1 MGTKGDLAALEDVID
16 RLDTMLSQV
25 LIEAVILE
33 IGLNKNI
40 EYGIDW
46 LQRSMTVNNNTTA
59 GGVTVREPVYAFG
72 GGQNLNATTFKAGDS
87 VTRDTSLGSGLTY
100 FTTIFDL
107 NIDAV
112 IRMVASSS
120 DAKIL
125 STPVILTTDNTEAKI
140 VVGEERPVVT
150 STSTSTAGQQTS
162 AYEYRSIGINLTVT
176 PRINPQRFVV
186 MEIAQTADNL
196 KDSTKIDGN
205 DVPIITKREMKAQI
219 AMPSRST
226 IVLGGLVSNERR
238 KSRAKVPVLGDIP
251 ILGTI
256 FRYDKDTD
264 NRTELLVLLTPYVL
278 TTPEETRRETERLHN
293 STAASQAKWYRGWS
307 DSPLTQPS
315 KAQRDAEK
323 RAQTEAERQARLD
336 DKVRKLDAGADG
348 SKPRISV
355 LTPSETPLEPEPSV
369 VELPRVEKIAKPAE
383 SAASTSS
390 EPIASPDAGTAQAET
405 ATNDLPITPLPG
417 GNDPNE
423 RMPLRQ

>member
-1 MGTKGDLAALEDVID
+1 M
-16 RLDTMLSQV
+16 
-25 LIEAVILE
+25 
-33 IGLNKNI
+33 
-40 EYGIDW
+40 
-46 LQRSMTVNNNTTA
+46 NT
-59 GGVTVREPVYAFG
+59 
-72 GGQNLNATTFKAGDS
+72 TTFKAGDS
-87 VTRDTSLGSGLTY
+87 ITRDTSLSSGLTY

-162 AYEYRSIGINLTVT
+162 AYEYRNIGINLTVT

-219 AMPSRST
+219 AVPSRST
-226 IVLGGLVSNERR
+226 IALGGLVSNERR
-238 KSRAKVPVLGDIP
+238 KSRAKIPILGDIP
-251 ILGTI
+251 ILGTL

-278 TTPEETRRETERLHN
+278 TTPEEAQRETERLHS
-293 STAASQAKWYRGWS
+293 STAVSQAKWYRGWS
-307 DSPLTQPS
+307 DSPLTRPS
-315 KAQRDAEK
+315 KAQLNAEK
-323 RAQTEAERQARLD
+323 RAQTEAKRQARLD
-336 DKVRKLDAGADG
+336 DKVQKLDVREDR

-355 LTPSETPLEPEPSV
+355 VVPSETQWGLAPA
-369 VELPRVEKIAKPAE
+369 VEQPQSEKGVEPAE
-383 SAASTSS
+383 SVAPTLS
-390 EPIASPDAGTAQAET
+390 EPIATVDSGTTQSET
-405 ATNDLPITPLPG
+405 VTNHPPVAPATGGDDPNDLVPM
-417 GNDPNE
+417 
-423 RMPLRQ
+423 RR